1 MEFVISILPFGF
13 LAETLLRK
21 APLSSICNR
30 KLESRNNYSAKTCQ
44 GDDNRCMEI
53 FSCQM
58 VNPRPTFCLNHLS

>member
-1 MEFVISILPFGF
+1 MEFVISTLPFGF
-13 LAETLLRK
+13 LAEILLRK
-21 APLSSICNR
+21 TPLSSICSR

-58 VNPRPTFCLNHLS
+58 VNTSTNFLP